1 MIKYPLILFQNIN
14 QHNKEVL
21 QTLIQ
26 DIIIIQD
33 EILKHFPPQHTETV
47 TTCLRQEV
55 INSLCNKIE
64 LFKSILHNLNSID
77 DIDSKL
83 KYIESLFQQEEEEE
97 SIPFQ
102 SYTNFEITID
112 NSQDNAHQESSNPE
126 IILEENIP
134 DEDLESVFELL

>member
-1 MIKYPLILFQNIN
+1 M
-14 QHNKEVL
+14 
-21 QTLIQ
+21 TLTQ
-26 DIIIIQD
+26 
-33 EILKHFPPQHTETV
+33 
-47 TTCLRQEV
+47 
-55 INSLCNKIE
+55 
-64 LFKSILHNLNSID
+64 
-77 DIDSKL
+77 KL

-102 SYTNFEITID
+102 SYINFEITID